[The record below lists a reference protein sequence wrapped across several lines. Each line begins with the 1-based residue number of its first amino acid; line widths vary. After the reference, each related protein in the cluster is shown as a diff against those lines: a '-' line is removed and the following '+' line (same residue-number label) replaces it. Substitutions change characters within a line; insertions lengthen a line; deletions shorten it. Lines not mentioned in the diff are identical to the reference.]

1 MTRQEYLNRPLI
13 KDVITMDKL
22 IENICSACHC
32 GKCKAQRYLDSEIQN
47 LRELR
52 DQNTLA
58 AELLRTGEL
67 RYDDLEAAC
76 SNLGVDFDCTEYFA
90 TALSLS

>member
-1 MTRQEYLNRPLI
+1 
-13 KDVITMDKL
+13 MDKL
-22 IENICSACHC
+22 INNICSACHC
-32 GKCKAQRYLDSEIQN
+32 GKRKAQRYLDSEIQN

-52 DQNTLA
+52 DM
-58 AELLRTGEL
+58 GEL

-76 SNLGVDFDCTEYFA
+76 SNLGVDFDYTEYFA

>member
-22 IENICSACHC
+22 IEKICSACHC

-52 DQNTLA
+52 D
-58 AELLRTGEL
+58 TGEL

>member
-52 DQNTLA
+52 D
-58 AELLRTGEL
+58 TGEL
-67 RYDDLEAAC
+67 RYD

>member
-32 GKCKAQRYLDSEIQN
+32 GKCKADSCKYSRCISRGLYYNSQSK
-47 LRELR
+47 
-52 DQNTLA
+52 
-58 AELLRTGEL
+58 RTEGKKSCIWT
-67 RYDDLEAAC
+67 YA
-76 SNLGVDFDCTEYFA
+76 S
-90 TALSLS
+90 

>member
-32 GKCKAQRYLDSEIQN
+32 GKCKAQRYLDTSI
-47 LRELR
+47 RKY
-52 DQNTLA
+52 
-58 AELLRTGEL
+58 RTSGNYVTRANCAMTIL
-67 RYDDLEAAC
+67 KLPAQ
-76 SNLGVDFDCTEYFA
+76 T
-90 TALSLS
+90 